1 MWYRNGLAS
10 STATGMENEPSAGG
24 QSEADGALPFVAPC
38 RRVPAGAPFRW
49 LAAGWRDMKAAPGQ
63 SLGWGLLVLAL
74 SWLVSLVALWLGSW
88 VMLLSLLSGFV
99 FIGPLLAIALY
110 AVSWQLEAG
119 RVPTFDRSIGAAR
132 TRLGDGM
139 VFALIL
145 LVIFLV
151 WARAGSMVHV
161 FFPVE
166 SRPETIQ
173 LVRFLAIG
181 SAVGSIFA
189 AITFAASAFSLPM
202 LMDRKVDTVTAVVT
216 SVNATLRNKPAM
228 VVWLALIVLL
238 TGVGFASAFIG
249 LVVLFPLLGHAT
261 WHAYRDVVDASA
273 WPAHEA

>member
-1 MWYRNGLAS
+1 MDDEQ
-10 STATGMENEPSAGG
+10 ATG
-24 QSEADGALPFVAPC
+24 ADGGPEGQLPFLAPC
-38 RRVPAGAPFRW
+38 RRVSPGAPFRW

-63 SLGWGLLVLAL
+63 SLGWGLLVLGL

-119 RVPTFDRSIGAAR
+119 RVPTFDRSVTAAR
-132 TRLGDGM
+132 ARLADGM

-166 SRPETIQ
+166 SRPDT
-173 LVRFLAIG
+173 LPLLRFLLIG
-181 SAVGSIFA
+181 SVIGSIFA

-202 LMDRKVDTVTAVVT
+202 LMDRKADTVTAVIT

-228 VVWLALIVLL
+228 AVWLALIVLL
-238 TGVGFASAFIG
+238 TGIGFATAFLG
-249 LVVLFPLLGHAT
+249 MVVLFPLLGHAT
-261 WHAYRDVVDASA
+261 WHAYRDVIDASA
-273 WPAHEA
+273 WPPHEA

>member
-1 MWYRNGLAS
+1 MSMDEEQDRNRFK
-10 STATGMENEPSAGG
+10 EPDG
-24 QSEADGALPFVAPC
+24 QLPFVAPC
-38 RRVPAGAPFRW
+38 RRVPPGAPFRW

-63 SLGWGLLVLAL
+63 SLGWGLLVLGL
-74 SWLVSLVALWLGSW
+74 SWMVSLVALWLGSW
-88 VMLLSLLSGFV
+88 IMLLSLLSGFV

-119 RVPTFDRSIGAAR
+119 RVPTFDRSIQAVR
-132 TRLGDGM
+132 TRVGDSM

-166 SRPETIQ
+166 SRPDTIQ

-202 LMDRKVDTVTAVVT
+202 LMDRKADTVTAVLS

-238 TGVGFASAFIG
+238 TGIGFASAFVG
-249 LVVLFPLLGHAT
+249 LAVLFPLLGHAT
-261 WHAYRDVVDASA
+261 WHAYRDVIDASGF
-273 WPAHEA
+273 PAHET